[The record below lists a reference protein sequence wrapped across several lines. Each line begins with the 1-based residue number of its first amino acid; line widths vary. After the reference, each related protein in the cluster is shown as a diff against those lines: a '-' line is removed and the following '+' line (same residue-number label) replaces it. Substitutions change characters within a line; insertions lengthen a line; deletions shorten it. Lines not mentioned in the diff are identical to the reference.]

1 MDEDPIQKHP
11 GLRPYLLSN
20 VRLMGKFIGAGAY
33 ATVEEVIAC
42 PKATG
47 QPKIGAAKRIHGFL
61 QNPAILTANVVDR
74 ASMQFVKECNLLAS
88 LDHPNIVKF
97 LGIYYFPDSRL
108 PALVMERLLISLHDL
123 LNPPADRP
131 KYPFPLSMK
140 CSILCDVAD
149 GLAYLHHG
157 RSPPIIHGDLTAQNI
172 VLNAELQAKLVDLG
186 LSRIEPLMTA
196 ASRMTMPPGTLV
208 YFPPENVRG
217 ILHDPSVDIF
227 SFGVV
232 TIFTIGETFPCD
244 LQEPNYF
251 DKETD
256 VLVARTELQR
266 RSEYMQQVRA
276 CDQLREGH
284 PLILLIE
291 QCLHNL
297 PARRPSIR
305 EVLRL
310 LGEAKAGIKDNQ
322 EIERSRMEQALRG
335 ELPRKNLQVHTQFG
349 MAAPHFCDCMHMH
362 QHA

>member
-1 MDEDPIQKHP
+1 MDEDPIHNYP
-11 GLRPYLLSN
+11 GLTPYLLSN
-20 VRLMGKFIGAGAY
+20 VRLTGKFIGAGAY

-42 PKATG
+42 PRATG
-47 QPKIGAAKRIHGFL
+47 QAAIGAAKRIHGFL
-61 QNPAILTANVVDR
+61 QNPAILTAKVIDR
-74 ASMQFVKECNLLAS
+74 ASMQFVKECKLLAS

-97 LGIYYFPDSRL
+97 FGIYYFPDSRL

-140 CSILCDVAD
+140 CSILCDVSD
-149 GLAYLHHG
+149 GLAYLHG
-157 RSPPIIHGDLTAQNI
+157 RSPPIIHRDLTAQNI

-208 YFPPENVRG
+208 YFPPENARG

-251 DKETD
+251 DEETG

-266 RSEYMQQVRA
+266 RSEYMQHVRVQLRA
-276 CDQLREGH
+276 CDQLREDQ
-284 PLILLIE
+284 PLILLIQ

-297 PARRPSIR
+297 PAKRPSIR

-310 LGEAKAGIKDNQ
+310 LGEAKADIKDNQ
-322 EIERSRMEQALRG
+322 EIERSQMEQALRS
-335 ELPRKNLQVHTQFG
+335 ELPKEKLQVYIHTIC
-349 MAAPHFCDCMHMH
+349 ASLL
-362 QHA
+362 